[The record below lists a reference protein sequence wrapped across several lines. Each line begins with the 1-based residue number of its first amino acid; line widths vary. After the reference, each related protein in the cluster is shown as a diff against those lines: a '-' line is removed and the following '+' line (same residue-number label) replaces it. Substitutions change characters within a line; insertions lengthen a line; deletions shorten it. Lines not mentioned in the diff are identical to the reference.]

1 LAYRRLAA
9 IALLVTALGACSKNG
24 VSPFA
29 HGNAAGYVDM
39 DKVVQAHP
47 LHVELDQLQAQITL
61 LNGQAQNA
69 PVPQTDEQRA
79 AQAQMEEQLAAAD
92 QQFQMQMYQRR
103 AYYGQREAAAI
114 AKLQASSSGAS
125 APIGQALSAQA
136 QKVQQDAIKTLTDF
150 QKQLFA
156 ADAQHLQQVAR
167 QIQQEVML
175 KVGARRAQLEKQ
187 ETDYQIELAKQ
198 SQSQRLNLKTKLED
212 LNLSQ
217 EDRQQAESQLANIET
232 REEALINQLKAKDNA
247 DLTAYENSLQKDAAA
262 RYNAERVASM
272 QATSDKLKAR
282 QQDMNKQVQ
291 GQLSG
296 LGSQYQQQVANANAQ
311 LEKDPKT
318 RAELEKIR
326 AENQA
331 QYSAEFQRALSAY
344 QQTRKALVAKYSA
357 IGHMQ
362 FLDDVA
368 LQNEAQSL
376 TDQRRDLYTKIVDQV
391 QTQVSDVARQRGIGI
406 VFTAVRGAGSAVD
419 LTPQV
424 LKAIAALPNPAPS
437 ASPPAGSPSPAA
449 PTPLSNAP
457 SGSRS

>member
-1 LAYRRLAA
+1 MLAV
-9 IALLVTALGACSKNG
+9 ALSACSKNG
-24 VSPFA
+24 VPLFA

-39 DKVVQAHP
+39 DKIVAAHP
-47 LHVELDQLQAQITL
+47 LHIQLDQLQAQITL

-69 PVPQTDEQRA
+69 PVPQTDAQRA
-79 AQAQMEEQLAAAD
+79 AQAQMEEQLALAD

-103 AYYGQREAAAI
+103 AYYGQREAVAI
-114 AKLQASSSGAS
+114 SALQASTTGTA

-136 QKVQQDAIKTLTDF
+136 QKVQQDAVKALADY

-156 ADAQHLQQVAR
+156 ADAQHLQQVGR
-167 QIQQEVML
+167 QLQQEVML

-187 ETDYQIELAKQ
+187 ETDYQIALAKS
-198 SQSQRLNLKTKLED
+198 SQGQRLNLKTRLED

-217 EDRQQAESQLANIET
+217 DERQQAESQLANIET

-247 DLTAYENSLQKDAAA
+247 DLQAYANSLQKDAAT
-262 RYNAERVASM
+262 RFNAARVADLK
-272 QATSDKLKAR
+272 ATGDKLKAR
-282 QQDMNKQVQ
+282 QQDMNKQLQ
-291 GQLSG
+291 TQLSG
-296 LGSQYQQQVANANAQ
+296 IGTQYQQQVANANAQ

-318 RAELEKIR
+318 RAQLEKIR

-331 QYSAEFQRALSAY
+331 QYNAELQRALSSY

-368 LQNEAQSL
+368 LQQEAQSL
-376 TDQRRDLYTKIVDQV
+376 SDQRRDLYTKIVDQV
-391 QTQVSDVARQRGIGI
+391 QTQVTDVARQRGIGI
-406 VFTAVRGAGSAVD
+406 VFTSIRGTGSAVD

-424 LKAIAALPNPAPS
+424 LKALAALPNPS
-437 ASPPAGSPSPAA
+437 ASSSPAGSPAPALA
-449 PTPLSNAP
+449 TPPSTTP